1 MVILLVAFTA
11 VHGPAPSGSL
21 VVSLSVIV
29 PLKFAGA
36 VYVTAAGFAVCP
48 PLLLSVPPPVTIVHA
63 PVVAPPPTL
72 VPDKVMTEGLAD

>member
-1 MVILLVAFTA
+1 MVIVRVAFTA

-21 VVSLSVIV
+21 VVSLSVTV
-29 PLKFAGA
+29 PVKFAAG

-48 PLLLSVPPPVTIVHA
+48 PLLLNVPPPVTIVHA

-72 VPDKVMTEGLAD
+72 APDKVITEGLAD